1 VFKRY
6 DRYKNRICLIEGSK
20 QLTFDALE
28 QLIDEFV
35 ETYLSSASR
44 KLVFIEVNNNV
55 TSVVAYLACLR
66 NSHVVMLLNP
76 ESHEQ
81 NTLLADKYEANL
93 FLNTVSHQVSVI
105 SQSTYCHQFHDEL
118 ALLLGTSGSTGS
130 PKLVKLS
137 RQNIMANTRAIIEY
151 LALTPSDRAITSLKF
166 SYSYG
171 LSIINSHLEAGAS
184 VVLTDHGT
192 LSDVF
197 WKQVKSLEVTSFSG
211 VPYHFESFDEQ
222 GLDLADYPSLRY
234 FTQAGGKLSARL
246 VGKFATLCNQHNKQ
260 FFVMYGQ
267 TEASP
272 RISYLPPELACE
284 YPQAIGR
291 AVPGGELYLLD
302 DSGQPINETGI
313 EGELVCKGPNLMMG
327 YAATPLELA
336 TCNDT
341 DYLKTGDLAKKVCG
355 DIFEIT
361 GRKSRFAKPLGI
373 RVNLEDVQ
381 LLLKNNGVNCAV
393 TSNKSEMILIGY
405 LPSPGATNKA
415 IIKLI
420 QGHIKIPVTSI
431 VAKQLVDIPRRS
443 KR

>member
-1 VFKRY
+1 
-6 DRYKNRICLIEGSK
+6 
-20 QLTFDALE
+20 
-28 QLIDEFV
+28 
-35 ETYLSSASR
+35 
-44 KLVFIEVNNNV
+44 
-55 TSVVAYLACLR
+55 
-66 NSHVVMLLNP
+66 M
-76 ESHEQ
+76 
-81 NTLLADKYEANL
+81 
-93 FLNTVSHQVSVI
+93 
-105 SQSTYCHQFHDEL
+105 
-118 ALLLGTSGSTGS
+118 
-130 PKLVKLS
+130 
-137 RQNIMANTRAIIEY
+137 
-151 LALTPSDRAITSLKF
+151 
-166 SYSYG
+166 
-171 LSIINSHLEAGAS
+171 
-184 VVLTDHGT
+184 
-192 LSDVF
+192 
-197 WKQVKSLEVTSFSG
+197 
-211 VPYHFESFDEQ
+211 
-222 GLDLADYPSLRY
+222 
-234 FTQAGGKLSARL
+234 
-246 VGKFATLCNQHNKQ
+246 
-260 FFVMYGQ
+260 
-267 TEASP
+267 
-272 RISYLPPELACE
+272 PPELACE

-313 EGELVCKGPNLMMG
+313 EGELVYKGPNVMMG